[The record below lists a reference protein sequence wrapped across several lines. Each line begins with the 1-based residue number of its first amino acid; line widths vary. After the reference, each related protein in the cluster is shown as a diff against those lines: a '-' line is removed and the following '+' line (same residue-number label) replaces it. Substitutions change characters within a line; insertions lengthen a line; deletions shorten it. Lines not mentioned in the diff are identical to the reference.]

1 MSEYNNPI
9 IVPWDFSDKAEF
21 ALEHALNYASIANK
35 QVALLHI
42 VKKSKEVDAATKKLN
57 EKIAEIKEKYGQD
70 VISIVREGSIFT
82 SITDA
87 IEETSASF
95 AVMGTHG
102 MKGMQKV
109 TGSWALKVI
118 TGSKSPFIVVQEPP
132 KEREINDIIVPID
145 FKTENKEKLVWM
157 NFINLLLP
165 SKFHLVYI
173 EEQDR
178 FAKKKVIGNI
188 KVAVEYM
195 ESKGISYEINKL
207 GSKGN
212 LSEKTIDFAKVIDA
226 AMIIIMTTK
235 NINTLDYVMGA
246 SEQKL
251 IANDAKI
258 PVMTINPNSDVK
270 FQNFN

>member
-1 MSEYNNPI
+1 MAEYNKPI

-21 ALEHALNYASIANK
+21 ALEYAIGYSSITGK
-35 QVALLHI
+35 DIALLHI
-42 VKKSKEVDAATKKLN
+42 VKKEKEIAEAQKKL
-57 EKIAEIKEKYGQD
+57 EQKIEEITQKYS
-70 VISIVREGSIFT
+70 VPIFAIIREGSIFT
-82 SITDA
+82 TITNV
-87 IEETSASF
+87 IEETDATL

-118 TGSKSPFIVVQEPP
+118 TGSKSPFIVVQAPP
-132 KEREINDIIVPID
+132 VQREVNDIVVPID
-145 FKTENKEKLVWM
+145 FKTENKEKLSWM
-157 NFINLLLP
+157 NFINNLLP

-173 EEQDR
+173 DDQDK
-178 FAKKKVIGNI
+178 FAKKKILGNI
-188 KVAVEYM
+188 KVAVEYL

-226 AMIIIMTTK
+226 AMIIILTTK

-246 SEQKL
+246 SEQKI
-251 IANDAKI
+251 IANEAQI
-258 PVMTINPNSDVK
+258 PVMTINPRPVK
-270 FQNFN
+270 LESFA

>member
-1 MSEYNNPI
+1 MTEYNNPI
-9 IVPWDFSDKAEF
+9 VVPWDFSDKAEF
-21 ALEHALNYASIANK
+21 ALEHALNYASISNK

-42 VKKSKEVDAATKKLN
+42 VKKAKEIPLATKKME
-57 EKIAEIKEKYGQD
+57 EKIDEIKQKYNNT
-70 VISIVREGSIFT
+70 VISIVREGSIFST
-82 SITDA
+82 ITEV
-87 IEETSASF
+87 IEETDATF

-118 TGSKSPFIVVQEPP
+118 TGSAAPFIVVQEPP
-132 KEREINDIIVPID
+132 KERDINDIVVPIN
-145 FKTENKEKLVWM
+145 FKTENKEKLIWM
-157 NFINLLLP
+157 NLVNSLLP

-226 AMIIIMTTK
+226 AMIIITTTK
-235 NINTLDYVMGA
+235 NINTLDYVIGA
-246 SEQKL
+246 SEQRL
-251 IANDAKI
+251 IANEAKI
-258 PVMTINPNSDVK
+258 PVMTINPRESK